1 MRIEVYKGW
10 IIRSNTGDK
19 GFTVCKSAGTVTRT
33 NDKGEEVESEVY
45 KQETYPATIEACLRA
60 ICRQEQINSKA
71 TSWEEFMKE
80 IKKQNAMLEKI
91 SKQIGGA

>member
-10 IIRSNTGDK
+10 IIRSNPGDK

-45 KQETYPATIEACLRA
+45 KQETYPATIEGCLRA

-80 IKKQNAMLEKI
+80 IKKQNARLED
-91 SKQIGGA
+91 IGRKLG